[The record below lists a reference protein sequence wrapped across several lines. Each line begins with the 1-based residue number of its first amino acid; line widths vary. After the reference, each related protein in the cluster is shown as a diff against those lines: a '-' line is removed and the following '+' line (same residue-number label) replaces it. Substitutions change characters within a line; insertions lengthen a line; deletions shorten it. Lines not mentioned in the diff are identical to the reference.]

1 MRKTKRK
8 GIQLLSGRKVSQDW
22 ETTLLS
28 WPSLCGSTAYE
39 ESSIRLGT
47 NVMYGH
53 HHDIQQS
60 SMTHMDGQKSAWSI
74 GCLKDMRNEQNT
86 WLGGRPIN
94 WSHAFAIVDFFTKGH
109 FTVHVIQIIDG
120 RTSLWGELING

>member
-1 MRKTKRK
+1 MGKYLKIGK
-8 GIQLLSGRKVSQDW
+8 LHFYHGHHFSGMHHTRNH
-22 ETTLLS
+22 L
-28 WPSLCGSTAYE
+28 
-39 ESSIRLGT
+39 IRLGA

-53 HHDIQQS
+53 HHDIQQTS
-60 SMTHMDGQKSAWSI
+60 VTHIDGVKSAWSI
-74 GCLKDMRNEQNT
+74 GCLKNMSDEENS
-86 WLGGRPIN
+86 WLGGRKIN